1 MVEAL
6 GDVCQEQTLPGPF
19 DDAVKVQNMVMNV
32 DLAGSLA
39 RYYEGGA
46 DRLSDVLKGMIEDGQ
61 KTRAVDYMG
70 ARAWQKIYND
80 SLNEMFEECDV
91 ILTPAT
97 MGEAPEG
104 LDATGNP
111 AFCSLWSF
119 CGVPAITVPLLVG
132 AKGLPIGVQL
142 IGPKGD
148 DARLLRTA
156 RWLIDKVAALA

>member
-1 MVEAL
+1 MTVWSTWRIHL
-6 GDVCQEQTLPGPF
+6 L
-19 DDAVKVQNMVMNV
+19 
-32 DLAGSLA
+32 LL
-39 RYYEGGA
+39 
-46 DRLSDVLKGMIEDGQ
+46 
-61 KTRAVDYMG
+61 
-70 ARAWQKIYND
+70 
-80 SLNEMFEECDV
+80 
-91 ILTPAT
+91 
-97 MGEAPEG
+97 
-104 LDATGNP
+104 P